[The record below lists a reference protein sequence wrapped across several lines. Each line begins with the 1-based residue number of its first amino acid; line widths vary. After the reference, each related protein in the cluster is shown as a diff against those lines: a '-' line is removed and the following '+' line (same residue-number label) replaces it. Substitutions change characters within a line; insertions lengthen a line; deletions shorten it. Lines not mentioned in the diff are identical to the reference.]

1 MQGTEYK
8 MHVKFN
14 RNSFQRAIAHLQGPL
29 SDKNV
34 GHIGLK
40 AENNQLILAASDKVL
55 TIICEVEATVF
66 KEGIAF
72 LPGKLLTEI
81 ARELPPGDISL
92 ESKDSSVIVTA
103 GDKSHFTMKL
113 PQIQNLAWPSVERPT
128 HLNTAI
134 VSSERIK
141 YMIEQVQFTITT
153 DSPHPYGGVGYLHR
167 PQADVLRLVGTDGF
181 RLSYCEV
188 NLENLPTEFLKA
200 GLCLSKKAITEIH
213 KICAEGFDTVSFSIS
228 EDQKTLITEVPGYFV
243 YHRLLKVNYPNYQGV
258 IPVNQQQTISLPRMS
273 LQSMA
278 RRVLLAA
285 DRSKALHL
293 KFEYEQLTLASQTA
307 GESEGQETINLEG
320 YTGPNCNLS
329 LNGRYL
335 DDIVSITGSTQLV
348 IGFSGE
354 DQPIM
359 IAPAVEPIS
368 CKSKHVLVPMKEA
381 H

>member
-1 MQGTEYK
+1 ML
-8 MHVKFN
+8 VKFN
-14 RNSFQRAIAHLQGPL
+14 RNSFQRAVTHLQGPL

-40 AENNQLILAASDKVL
+40 AENNLLILTASDKVL
-55 TIICEVEATVF
+55 TIICEVDANIV
-66 KEGIAF
+66 KEGVTF
-72 LPGKLLTEI
+72 LPGKLLSEI
-81 ARELPPGDISL
+81 ARELPPGEICL
-92 ESKDSSVIVTA
+92 EAKESSVIVTA
-103 GDKSHFTMKL
+103 GEMSHFTMKL
-113 PQIQNLAWPSVERPT
+113 PQIQNMAWPSVERPT
-128 HLNTAI
+128 HLNTAVI
-134 VSSERIK
+134 SSERIK
-141 YMIEQVQFTITT
+141 YMIEQVQFTITS
-153 DSPHPYGGVGYLHR
+153 DSPHPYGGVGYLHK
-167 PQADVLRLVGTDGF
+167 PQADILRLVGTDGF

-188 NLENLPTEFLKA
+188 NLENLPPEFLKT

-258 IPVNQQQTISLPRMS
+258 IPTSQLQTISLPRTS

-293 KFEYEQLTLASQTA
+293 KFEHEQLTLASQTA
-307 GESEGQETINLEG
+307 GESEGKETISLEG
-320 YTGPNCNLS
+320 YVGPYCNLS

-348 IGFSGE
+348 IGFNGE
-354 DQPIM
+354 DQPVM
-359 IAPAVEPIS
+359 ITPAVEPVS

>member
-1 MQGTEYK
+1 ML
-8 MHVKFN
+8 VKFN
-14 RNSFQRAIAHLQGPL
+14 RNSFQRAITHLQGPL

-40 AENNQLILAASDKVL
+40 AENNLLILTASDKVL
-55 TIICEVEATVF
+55 TIICEVDANIV
-66 KEGIAF
+66 KEGVAF
-72 LPGKLLTEI
+72 LPGKLLSEI
-81 ARELPPGDISL
+81 ARELPTGEICL
-92 ESKDSSVIVTA
+92 EAKESSVIVTA
-103 GDKSHFTMKL
+103 GEMSHFTMKL
-113 PQIQNLAWPSVERPT
+113 PQIQNMAWPSVERPT
-128 HLNTAI
+128 HLNTAVI
-134 VSSERIK
+134 SSERIK
-141 YMIEQVQFTITT
+141 YMIEQVQFTITS
-153 DSPHPYGGVGYLHR
+153 DSPHPYGGVGYLHK
-167 PQADVLRLVGTDGF
+167 PQADILRLVGTDGF

-188 NLENLPTEFLKA
+188 NLENLPPEFLKT

-258 IPVNQQQTISLPRMS
+258 IPTSQLQTISLPRTS

-293 KFEYEQLTLASQTA
+293 KFEHEQLTLASQTA
-307 GESEGQETINLEG
+307 GESEGKETISLEG
-320 YTGPNCNLS
+320 YVGPYCNLS

-335 DDIVSITGSTQLV
+335 DDIVSITGSSQLV
-348 IGFSGE
+348 IGFNGE
-354 DQPIM
+354 DQPVM
-359 IAPAVEPIS
+359 ITPAVEPIS